1 MSIVPDV
8 LWINTSPSLQCFHRP
23 LLCYLSHHLTVA
35 QWEYCQTQDEPCSL
49 DVALELLHDYLQS
62 CDRPVHLIG
71 HSTSG
76 LLGLLY
82 ARRYPDKVKSLTL
95 LAVGADPALDWQAHY
110 YNHRKIMSCQRVLTS
125 MAYNLF
131 GSQDKC
137 TINSLI
143 KRLQKDLYCSL
154 SPHSF
159 LQRVSLPA
167 SGVPV
172 PLMVCGGT
180 DDIIIESA
188 DLQGWKDYLKAGDR
202 LWLCPQGK
210 HFFHYFQHQLVGEQI
225 TNFWQFTHQSALLHA
240 SLLL

>member
-1 MSIVPDV
+1 MSIIPDV
-8 LWINTSPSLQCFHRP
+8 LWLNTSPSLQCFHRP
-23 LLCYLSHHLTVA
+23 LLFNLSQHLTVA
-35 QWEYCQTQDEPCSL
+35 QWEYCQTQDEPSSL
-49 DVALELLHDYLQS
+49 DVALELLHDYLQV
-62 CDRPVHLIG
+62 CGPIHLIG

-95 LAVGADPALDWQAHY
+95 LAVGTDPTVDWQAHY
-110 YNHRKIMSCQRVLTS
+110 YNHRQIMSRQRVLTS

-131 GSQDKC
+131 GSHDKC
-137 TINSLI
+137 TINSFI
-143 KRLQKDLYCSL
+143 KRLYKDLYCSL
-154 SPHSF
+154 SPHSL
-159 LQRVSLPA
+159 LQRISLPT

-180 DDIIIESA
+180 DDMIVEPA
-188 DLQGWKDYLKAGDR
+188 DFQGWKEYFKAGDR

-210 HFFHYFQHQLVGEQI
+210 HFFHYSQFQLVGEQI
-225 TNFWQFTHQSALLHA
+225 INFWKFTHQTALLYT